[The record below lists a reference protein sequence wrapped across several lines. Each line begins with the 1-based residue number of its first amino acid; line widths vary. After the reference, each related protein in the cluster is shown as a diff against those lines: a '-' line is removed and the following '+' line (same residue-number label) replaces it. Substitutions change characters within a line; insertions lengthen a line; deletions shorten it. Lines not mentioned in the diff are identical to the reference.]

1 MFFCPCFQPFK
12 KFMVGKIS
20 DVHSVEPCELVSVKR
35 HKVRFM
41 NPLKREILDKLLK
54 RIKFFFPTW
63 VPAKKHEKVKKCFW
77 QKTFYKERGHINGSA
92 SLGQFFCLPYFLQIR
107 KVPVNRHLPPKS
119 IVQKHML
126 GG

>member
-41 NPLKREILDKLLK
+41 NPLKRKVLNKLRK
-54 RIKFFFPTW
+54 RINFFFSTRI
-63 VPAKKHEKVKKCFW
+63 PAKKHQKVKKRFR
-77 QKTFYKERGHINGSA
+77 QKTFFKKRGHINGSA

-107 KVPVNRHLPPKS
+107 KMAVNWHLPTECF
-119 IVQKHML
+119 VQKYML
-126 GG
+126 